1 MSKDKDINE
10 KNAENTSLI
19 SYSIAHG
26 RNEIFHYLY
35 NHGAD
40 INIIDKRGWSSIF
53 YAAYFKNNEVLN
65 ILEKKNKEDSCD
77 IFEKKYLDYKIT

>member
-40 INIIDKRGWSSIF
+40 INIIDKEVGLQ
-53 YAAYFKNNEVLN
+53 YFTLH
-65 ILEKKNKEDSCD
+65 IL
-77 IFEKKYLDYKIT
+77 KIMRF